1 MEILKPLILIPIKDF
16 SETKSRIK
24 AAIPVRYS
32 PFIDRLVELTFFRTI
47 DTIKTFSCPFGVISP
62 SISVINESKKL
73 GATFTYRDSGIDL
86 NVALSEAVQEL
97 PLDQALLI
105 ILPDLPFISQVFFH
119 ELIDE
124 TDKYDMLIVPS
135 ISSDKNLGTAALY
148 LKKRNLISFQFG
160 RNSCER
166 YQAEARKTNLKFRLL
181 TFDPFA
187 RDLDTLND
195 VKYLKQHLKSII
207 KPEPFIKVLE
217 QLDIKSL

>member
-1 MEILKPLILIPIKDF
+1 LILIPIKDF

-24 AAIPVRYS
+24 EAIPTEYS

-47 DTIKTFSCPFGVISP
+47 ETVKSFSCPFGIISP
-62 SISVINESKKL
+62 STTVINESEKL
-73 GATFTYRDSGIDL
+73 GATFTYCDSGIDL

-97 PLDQALLI
+97 PLEQAILI

-119 ELIDE
+119 QLLNEAKE
-124 TDKYDMLIVPS
+124 CDMLIVPS
-135 ISSDKNLGTAALY
+135 ISSDKNLGTAVLY
-148 LKKRNLISFQFG
+148 LKKRTLVSFQFG

-166 YQAEARKTNLKFRLL
+166 YQVEARKKDIKFRLL

-195 VKYLKQHLKSII
+195 VKYLKRHLKSITN
-207 KPEPFIKVLE
+207 PEPFKKILE
-217 QLDIKSL
+217 QLNLIALL